1 MSGRLTK
8 VEFTNLE
15 KVLYP
20 ELKVTK
26 AQVIEHYIRVAPK
39 ILRVL
44 FNRPLTLTRF
54 PDGVDR
60 GGFYEKDIPPGAPPW
75 VETFKRYSESAQR
88 ELSYIV
94 CNQLD
99 TLIWMANL
107 ASLEIHMCLST
118 TDSFENPDLVLVDID
133 PEPPLDFSDVVD
145 VAILVKENLDAL
157 GLRSYVK
164 TSGKKGLHVVV
175 PIVHGY
181 SFLEAREFVQQIGRL
196 VARESELVVTEFRKS
211 RDPGTVFIDYL
222 QNSHGRTMVCP
233 YSLRATPNATVSTP
247 LDWREVDQ
255 RLKPEQFNVFT
266 SAKIEKDPWR
276 DLLEHHQK
284 LEMNSK

>member
-26 AQVIEHYIRVAPK
+26 AQVIEHYIRVAPR

-54 PDGVDR
+54 PNGVDR

-75 VETFKRYSESAQR
+75 VETFKRYSKSAQR

-118 TDSFENPDLVLVDID
+118 VDSFENPDLVLVDID

-181 SFLEAREFVQQIGRL
+181 SFLEARAFVQQIGRL
-196 VARESELVVTEFRKS
+196 VARESEVVVTEFRKS

-247 LDWREVDQ
+247 LDWSEVDQ

>member
-75 VETFKRYSESAQR
+75 VETFKRYSKSAQR

-118 TDSFENPDLVLVDID
+118 ADSFENPDLVLVDID

-196 VARESELVVTEFRKS
+196 VARESGLVVTEFRNS

-266 SAKIEKDPWR
+266 AAKIEKDPWR
-276 DLLEHHQK
+276 DLLEHPQK

>member
-1 MSGRLTK
+1 MPGRLTK

-15 KVLYP
+15 KVFYP
-20 ELKVTK
+20 EIEVTK
-26 AQVIEHYIRVAPK
+26 AQVIEYYIRVAPK
-39 ILRVL
+39 ILGVL

-54 PDGVDR
+54 PDGVHKK
-60 GGFYEKDIPPGAPPW
+60 GFYEKDIPLGAPTW

-118 TDSFENPDLVLVDID
+118 TDYFENPDLVLIDVD
-133 PEPPLDFSDVVD
+133 PEPPLNFRDVVD
-145 VAILVKENLDAL
+145 VVVLVKEKLDAL

-164 TSGKKGLHVVV
+164 TSGKKGMHVVV
-175 PIVHGY
+175 PVVHGY
-181 SFLEAREFVQQIGRL
+181 TFREARAFVQQIGRL
-196 VARESELVVTEFRKS
+196 VARESELVVTEFRRS

-222 QNSHGRTMVCP
+222 QNSHGRTMVCA

-247 LDWREVDQ
+247 VDWNDVDQ
-255 RLKPEQFNVFT
+255 RLKPEQFNIFSV
-266 SAKIEKDPWR
+266 AKIEKDPWR
-276 DLLEHHQK
+276 DLLENHQK
-284 LEMNSK
+284 LEMNLK

>member
-60 GGFYEKDIPPGAPPW
+60 GGFYEKDVPPGAPPW

-247 LDWREVDQ
+247 LDWSEVDQ

-266 SAKIEKDPWR
+266 AAKIVKDPWK